1 MDTYDIMLYVSYA
14 LVGIGAV
21 VSILMPLFKSLD
33 DPKSLLKTGLG
44 VVVILALFFVC
55 YSISGNEVLPKFESD
70 PFNLT
75 PAMSQMVG
83 GLMITTYVLTI
94 VALVGIVVTEFNK
107 AIKWQERKAERLL
120 RLTQARWLTS
130 HFCC

>member
-14 LVGIGAV
+14 LVVFGAV
-21 VSILMPLFKSLD
+21 VSILLPLIKSLD

-44 VVVILALFFVC
+44 VVFILVLFFVC

-94 VALVGIVVTEFNK
+94 VALIGIVVTELNK
-107 AIKWQERKAERLL
+107 AIK
-120 RLTQARWLTS
+120 
-130 HFCC
+130 

>member
-44 VVVILALFFVC
+44 VVAILVLFFVC

-107 AIKWQERKAERLL
+107 AIN
-120 RLTQARWLTS
+120 
-130 HFCC
+130 

>member
-1 MDTYDIMLYVSYA
+1 MDTYDIMLYVSYT

-21 VSILMPLFKSLD
+21 FAILMPLIKSLD
-33 DPKSLLKTGLG
+33 DPKSLLKTGFG
-44 VVVILALFFVC
+44 VIGILVLFFVC

-75 PAMSQMVG
+75 PVMSQMVG
-83 GLMITTYVLTI
+83 GLMITTYTLTI

-107 AIKWQERKAERLL
+107 AIR
-120 RLTQARWLTS
+120 
-130 HFCC
+130 

>member
-1 MDTYDIMLYVSYA
+1 MDTYDILLYGSYA

-21 VSILMPLFKSLD
+21 VSVLMPLFKSLD
-33 DPKSLLKTGLG
+33 NPKSLLKTGLG
-44 VVVILALFFVC
+44 IVLILVLFFVC

-94 VALVGIVVTEFNK
+94 VALVGIVVTEINK
-107 AIKWQERKAERLL
+107 AIK
-120 RLTQARWLTS
+120 
-130 HFCC
+130 

>member
-33 DPKSLLKTGLG
+33 NPKSLLKTGLG
-44 VVVILALFFVC
+44 IVAILVLFFLS

-94 VALVGIVVTEFNK
+94 VALFGIAVTEFNK
-107 AIKWQERKAERLL
+107 AIN
-120 RLTQARWLTS
+120 
-130 HFCC
+130 

>member
-1 MDTYDIMLYVSYA
+1 MDTWDILLYGSYA
-14 LVGIGAV
+14 LVGLGAV
-21 VSILMPLFKSLD
+21 VSVLMPLFKSLD
-33 DPKSLLKTGLG
+33 NPKSLLKTGLG
-44 VVVILALFFVC
+44 IVLILVLFFVC
-55 YSISGNEVLPKFESD
+55 YSISSNEVLPKFESD

-107 AIKWQERKAERLL
+107 AIK
-120 RLTQARWLTS
+120 
-130 HFCC
+130 

>member
-14 LVGIGAV
+14 LVGIGAI
-21 VSILMPLFKSLD
+21 VSILLPLFKSLD
-33 DPKSLLKTGLG
+33 DPKSLVKTGLG
-44 VVVILALFFVC
+44 VVGILVLFFIC

-83 GLMITTYVLTI
+83 GLMITTYVLVI
-94 VALVGIVVTEFNK
+94 VALVGIVITELNK
-107 AIKWQERKAERLL
+107 AIR
-120 RLTQARWLTS
+120 
-130 HFCC
+130 

>member
-1 MDTYDIMLYVSYA
+1 MDTYDILLYGSYA

-21 VSILMPLFKSLD
+21 VSVLMPLFKSLD
-33 DPKSLLKTGLG
+33 NPKSLLKTGLG
-44 VVVILALFFVC
+44 IVLILVLFFVC

-94 VALVGIVVTEFNK
+94 VALVGIVVTELNK
-107 AIKWQERKAERLL
+107 AIK
-120 RLTQARWLTS
+120 
-130 HFCC
+130 